1 MLNIFKRFRKEDNE
15 VVVVTDVTVI
25 DKDGNEIVIDNNEE
39 VIAEEVEENEEV
51 AMDNDEAEE
60 NRDETA
66 MDNDEDYNNCNFD
79 EAFEGFEYHE
89 TTKMRYCFLFIKA
102 VCNSIIFAV
111 MYILVHLLIVIA
123 DIHLAILK
131 YLAHKLVKLLR
142 KIYC

>member
-1 MLNIFKRFRKEDNE
+1 
-15 VVVVTDVTVI
+15 
-25 DKDGNEIVIDNNEE
+25 
-39 VIAEEVEENEEV
+39 
-51 AMDNDEAEE
+51 
-60 NRDETA
+60 